1 MRSMAAVG
9 ANLPSEE
16 DPVSELA
23 RVRADA
29 APAYELAYEEAR
41 RALDGQERA
50 LMAFRTRAGVV
61 LSAAAIIT
69 SFLGGQALAQHGFT
83 TLSWIAIG
91 AFAVLGVATL
101 CVLWAD
107 DNWQFEAIPNQVI
120 STYIERQDAV
130 DVPLYAIHRD
140 LALHM
145 ENSYSVNERRHLR
158 PLRWAFR
165 VGVLSLVTEVAIWLT
180 ELATGR

>member
-1 MRSMAAVG
+1 MDDAPE
-9 ANLPSEE
+9 PSPPEL
-16 DPVSELA
+16 DPARQLA
-23 RVRADA
+23 QVRADA

-61 LSAAAIIT
+61 LSAAAIVT
-69 SFLGGQALAQHGFT
+69 SVLGGQAISASGFT
-83 TLSWIAIG
+83 TLSWLAIA
-91 AFAVLGVATL
+91 AFAILGFAAL
-101 CVLWAD
+101 CVLWPD

-120 STYIERQDAV
+120 ATYIERDDGI
-130 DVPLYAIHRD
+130 DVPLHAIHRD

-145 ENSYSVNERRHLR
+145 ENSYSSNERRRLR

-165 VGVLSLVTEVAIWLT
+165 IAVIALVAEVAIWLI
-180 ELATGR
+180 ELATVG